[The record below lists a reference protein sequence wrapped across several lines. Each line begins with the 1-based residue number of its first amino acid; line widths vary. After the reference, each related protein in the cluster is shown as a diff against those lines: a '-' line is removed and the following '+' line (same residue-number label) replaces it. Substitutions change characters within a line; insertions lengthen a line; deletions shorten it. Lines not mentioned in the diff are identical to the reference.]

1 MAEAGRLAVVVPT
14 LQEAG
19 TIVGALASL
28 AGQAADEVVVADGG
42 SDDGTADVAR
52 SAGAT
57 VVVGPRGRGRQQN
70 DGAAATTA
78 PLIVFLHAD
87 CRLEPSA
94 LAGLR
99 RFASANPRVPAG
111 CFRMRV
117 DADGLGYRAIDGA
130 AHLRAGVLGVPY
142 GDQAIF
148 VRRDAFAR
156 VGGFPEVRLMED
168 VLIALRLRRLG
179 RIALL
184 PWRVTVSPRRWRRE
198 GLMRQS
204 LRNWAL
210 TAAAAAGVDPDR
222 LARFYP
228 VIR

>member
-1 MAEAGRLAVVVPT
+1 LAEAGRLAVVVPT